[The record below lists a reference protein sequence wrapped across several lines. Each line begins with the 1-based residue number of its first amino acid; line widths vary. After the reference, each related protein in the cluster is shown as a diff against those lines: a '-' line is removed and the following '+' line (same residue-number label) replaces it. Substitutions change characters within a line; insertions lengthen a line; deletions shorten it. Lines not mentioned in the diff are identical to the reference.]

1 MPKPA
6 RVLGPYRNADK
17 WRLVLLDG
25 PSRKALLAE
34 TYEAALALRAELSG
48 ALKQGPVRS
57 ISDALAEYMEGL
69 GARGVGRDTLDKV
82 QRMLRSFLPLE
93 EPLAAIDPERALRMY
108 LAETKRL
115 KSDGKPIANDSHHLL
130 LRRLKHFYKWAVAA
144 RYIPSSPFAEVR
156 PIGRPRRGK
165 PQLRID
171 EARRFVSAALIKA
184 RALDVGATA
193 ALLQIFLGLRPTEA
207 MVRVVRDLDDGGR
220 VLWIPSGKTQGA
232 RRRLQVPE
240 TLREVLLLHASGKD
254 PESPLL
260 GPPGEPL
267 HTRDALRHR
276 LKQLC
281 DQLGLPRVCPHSL
294 RGLNATLALDAG
306 ATPHHVA
313 AALGHASFVTTARH
327 YADVS
332 SVANAGLRRVAD
344 LLGRKDADG
353 TDIGQLAGFLREH
366 LSAEEIQLLRQ
377 RLAADS

>member
-25 PSRKALLAE
+25 ASRKALVAE
-34 TYEAALALRAELSG
+34 TYEAALALRAELQG

-57 ISDALAEYMEGL
+57 VSGALAEYLDGL
-69 GARGVGRDTLDKV
+69 GARGVARDTIDKV

-93 EPLAAIDPERALRMY
+93 EPLAAIDPERALGMY
-108 LAETKRL
+108 VAETKRL
-115 KSDGKPIANDSHHLL
+115 KSDGEPIANDSHHLL
-130 LRRLKHFYKWAVAA
+130 LRRVKHFYGWAVSA
-144 RYIPSSPFAEVR
+144 RYIQSNPFAGVR

-171 EARRFVSAALIKA
+171 EARRFVSASLEKA

-207 MVRVVRDLDDGGR
+207 MIRVVRDLDDGGR
-220 VLWIPSGKTQGA
+220 VLWIPFGKTEGA

-240 TLREVLLLHASGKD
+240 TLREVLLMHASGKAKD
-254 PESPLL
+254 APLL
-260 GPPGEPL
+260 GPKGEPL
-267 HTRDALRHR
+267 HTRDALRYR

-281 DQLGLPRVCPHSL
+281 EQLGLPRVCPHSL
-294 RGLNATLALDAG
+294 RGLNATLALEAG
-306 ATPHHVA
+306 ATSHDVA
-313 AALGHASFVTTARH
+313 AALGHASFTTTARH
-327 YADVS
+327 YADLS

-344 LLGRKDADG
+344 LLGRRDTSR
-353 TDIGQLAGFLREH
+353 TDIGQLAGFLREQ

-377 RLAADS
+377 RLATDS